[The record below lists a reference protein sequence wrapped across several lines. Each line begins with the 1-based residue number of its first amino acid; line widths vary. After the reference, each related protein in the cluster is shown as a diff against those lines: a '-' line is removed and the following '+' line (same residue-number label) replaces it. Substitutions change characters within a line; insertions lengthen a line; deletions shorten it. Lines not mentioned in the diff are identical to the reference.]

1 MFKSL
6 GSRIQVLRSIHSHI
20 HCIVLVMSELDH
32 LRKKPPDGGLPLDI
46 KDRKLRDQC
55 QECGV
60 TFYIGPEE
68 TSQQTSERRES
79 LGRSIKTA
87 KTKMRRL
94 AERGSAR
101 EQDDD

>member
-1 MFKSL
+1 M
-6 GSRIQVLRSIHSHI
+6 
-20 HCIVLVMSELDH
+20 
-32 LRKKPPDGGLPLDI
+32 RKNPPDGGLPLDI
-46 KDRKLRDQC
+46 KDMKLRDQC
-55 QECGV
+55 QEGGV

-68 TSQQTSERRES
+68 TSSQQTSEQCES